1 MLSIIYLFPLIAD
14 TLTPLV
20 LSSQPKLLSVNVSNN
35 LIQEI
40 QPGAFTN
47 MSRLVRLILTKNK
60 ITKLD
65 PSSLIGNYPIVVNEF
80 SRNSPCFAV
89 TLSRCIRYLEY
100 PSIAKTFVATSNVD
114 QIIAT
119 LRLSSQYSWRE
130 NVKAVNNVLLCFRT
144 F

>member
-65 PSSLIGNYPIVVNEF
+65 PSSLIGNYPLVVNEF

-89 TLSRCIRYLEY
+89 TLSRCIRYLNIRILRKLSL
-100 PSIAKTFVATSNVD
+100 PPPINVG

-119 LRLSSQYSWRE
+119 LRLSSLFLDRKHKGRQ
-130 NVKAVNNVLLCFRT
+130 
-144 F
+144 

>member
-1 MLSIIYLFPLIAD
+1 MLYIIYLFPLIAD

-47 MSRLVRLILTKNK
+47 MTRLVRLILTKNK

-65 PSSLIGNYPIVVNEF
+65 PSSLIGNYPLE
-80 SRNSPCFAV
+80 
-89 TLSRCIRYLEY
+89 LSTKIRKIL
-100 PSIAKTFVATSNVD
+100 
-114 QIIAT
+114 
-119 LRLSSQYSWRE
+119 L
-130 NVKAVNNVLLCFRT
+130 VLLLHLVYA
-144 F
+144 

>member
-65 PSSLIGNYPIVVNEF
+65 PSSLIGNYPLVVNEF
-80 SRNSPCFAV
+80 SLNSPCFAV
-89 TLSRCIRYLEY
+89 TLSRCIRYPNIRILRKLSL
-100 PSIAKTFVATSNVD
+100 PPPMLAK
-114 QIIAT
+114 
-119 LRLSSQYSWRE
+119 
-130 NVKAVNNVLLCFRT
+130 
-144 F
+144 